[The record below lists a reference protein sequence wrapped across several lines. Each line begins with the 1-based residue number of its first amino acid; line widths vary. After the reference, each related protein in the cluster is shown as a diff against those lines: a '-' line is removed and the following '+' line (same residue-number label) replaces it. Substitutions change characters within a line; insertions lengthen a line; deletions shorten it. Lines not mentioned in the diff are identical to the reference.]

1 MFNNMIQHFHTDAY
15 GIAIMG
21 SFFFYGYAGMQIP
34 AGAII
39 DRWGTRYP
47 LFAALAGCGISVFLF
62 GHCHTFI
69 TATVMR
75 FIIGLFSAFSFIS
88 ALTLIKRYL
97 PANYF
102 TTAIASLQ
110 CLGALGSLCGQAPL
124 AMLNGHLGWQNSLLL
139 LSVLFVA
146 CGVALLTLQPQS
158 STSSSSSTR
167 RYAEFFQTLK
177 TQRCWLLIG
186 CSAISWAPV
195 GVIGALWGL
204 PFFIKHFHTSN
215 IQASQMM
222 VYFWIGLACAPLI
235 GWINDRYRCTL
246 RLLFS
251 LFMLAAISMII
262 IINTPSIVLTQG
274 CLFMLGLSCASQL
287 LSFSIAQS
295 TFPPNVFASLSSV
308 INMSA
313 IIGAGLSQFLIASLL
328 NWIQPGSHTN
338 TQDYFLQTYQWAL
351 YLLPTL
357 AVIGFLSTV
366 RIKSIVQKSSA

>member
-1 MFNNMIQHFHTDAY
+1 MIQHFHTDAY

-39 DRWGTRYP
+39 DRWGTRSP
-47 LFAALAGCGISVFLF
+47 LFVALTGCGVSVFLF
-62 GHCHTFI
+62 GHCHTFV
-69 TATVMR
+69 TATVIR

-124 AMLNGHLGWQNSLLL
+124 AMLNGHVGWQNSLLL
-139 LSVLFVA
+139 FSALFVA

-158 STSSSSSTR
+158 STSSSLSTR
-167 RYAEFFQTLK
+167 RYTEFFQTLK

-195 GVIGALWGL
+195 GAIGALWGL

-215 IQASQMM
+215 IHASQIM
-222 VYFWIGLACAPLI
+222 VYFWIGLASGPLI
-235 GWINDRYRCTL
+235 GWVNDRYRCSL
-246 RLLFS
+246 QLLFL
-251 LFMLAAISMII
+251 LFILAAISMII
-262 IINTPSIVLTQG
+262 IINTPSIGLTQG
-274 CLFMLGLSCASQL
+274 CLFMLGLSCTCVS

-295 TFPPNVFASLSSV
+295 IFPPSVFASLSSM

-313 IIGAGLSQFLIASLL
+313 IIGGGLSQFLVASLL

-351 YLLPTL
+351 YLLPVL
-357 AVIGFLSTV
+357 AVIGFLFTI
-366 RIKSIVQKSSA
+366 RIGCIARKSRV